1 MNTVEEL
8 RELKIEL
15 PPEAMIT
22 GCSGF
27 YNRVVKRVLDFVF
40 SLLLFIILIPL
51 FAVISLAIAIDSGL
65 PVFYRADRGG
75 YKNKTF
81 RIYKFRTMVK
91 NADKIGGG
99 TTALNDSRITHIG
112 NILRKTKFDEIA
124 NLLNII
130 RGEMSFIGPRPE
142 LLQYTQQYDGL
153 EKYIFEVRP
162 GITDYSSDIFINLDE
177 IVGGEN
183 ADEMYEKYVLK
194 NKNAL
199 RVRYAAEVSFKTDI
213 KIFFKT
219 VFDVIKKIFS
229 VFKKSKKD

>member
-1 MNTVEEL
+1 MTTIEEL
-8 RELKIEL
+8 RQLNIEL
-15 PPEAMIT
+15 PDESRIT
-22 GCSGF
+22 GYAGV
-27 YNRVVKRVLDFVF
+27 YNRVVKRILDFVF
-40 SLLLFIILIPL
+40 ALLLFIVLIPFYL
-51 FAVISLAIAIDSGL
+51 VISLAIVLDDGA

-75 YKNKTF
+75 YQNRTF
-81 RIYKFRTMVK
+81 RIYKFRTMVR

-99 TTALNDSRITHIG
+99 TTALNDSRITRVG
-112 NILRKTKFDEIA
+112 NFLRKTKFDETA
-124 NLLNII
+124 NLMNII

-142 LLQYTQQYDGL
+142 LLQYTNRYEGK

-162 GITDYSSDIFINLDE
+162 GITDYSSDVFINLDE

-199 RVRYAAEVSFKTDI
+199 RVRYAAEVSFKTDV

-219 VFDVIKKIFS
+219 VFDVIKKILKT
-229 VFKKSKKD
+229 VGL